1 MKIPLLGLLLF
12 IFVFTACKKEEDDPT
27 PAAAYQPIVPID
39 TTNTDT
45 TAIAYSRLQFNIL
58 TFQNTNGQLV
68 AALFNSSA
76 NYSNNIIYK
85 SLFTTIT
92 AVDMNIAFD
101 SIPPGTY
108 SFSCFHDANSNN
120 VLNQN
125 IFGLPT
131 EGYGFSNNPGL
142 TFGPPPFSA
151 INFTVTGGDTLLTTI
166 NLIYL

>member
-1 MKIPLLGLLLF
+1 MKIQLFTVLLLV
-12 IFVFTACKKEEDDPT
+12 FVITACKKEEDDPS
-27 PAAAYQPIVPID
+27 PVANYQPIVPID
-39 TTNTDT
+39 TTGNDT
-45 TAIAYSRLQFNIL
+45 TALAFARLQFHIQ

-68 AALFNSSA
+68 AALFNTSA

-85 SLFTTIT
+85 SLFSPI
-92 AVDMNIAFD
+92 DSIIIDIAFD
-101 SIPPGTY
+101 SIPPGEY

-142 TFGPPPFSA
+142 TFGPPPFSQ
-151 INFTVTGGDTLLTTI
+151 IKFNVLPSDTITLNV

>member
-1 MKIPLLGLLLF
+1 MKIPSVLLLSFAFF
-12 IFVFTACKKEEDDPT
+12 IFSCNKEDDDPLP
-27 PAAAYQPIVPID
+27 PANYQAILPID
-39 TTNTDT
+39 TTSTDT
-45 TAIAYSRLQFNIL
+45 TAVSYAHLYISIQ

-68 AALFNSSA
+68 GALFNSSA
-76 NYSNNIIYK
+76 NYSNNIIYR
-85 SLFTTIT
+85 SIFTP
-92 AVDMNIAFD
+92 VDSVIKNIEFD

-108 SFSCFHDANSNN
+108 SFSCFHDVNSDN

-142 TFGPPPFSA
+142 TFGPPPFSQ
-151 INFTVTGGDTLLTTI
+151 IKFDVLPSDTLTFNV